1 MVLGTTVAAADSAEC
16 SVTFDASWS
25 AATHPSD
32 IPSVP
37 HFSKLVGGGIRL
49 SLGSVSTTFSIT
61 NPQDPISLIT
71 GFPFTGT
78 GPLGTFTF
86 ELIRTMDC
94 FVV

>member
-1 MVLGTTVAAADSAEC
+1 MIRANAYRILSTLWLLPILMVLGTTVAAADSAEY

-61 NPQDPISLIT
+61 STHPSSPWS
-71 GFPFTGT
+71 
-78 GPLGTFTF
+78 
-86 ELIRTMDC
+86 R
-94 FVV
+94 